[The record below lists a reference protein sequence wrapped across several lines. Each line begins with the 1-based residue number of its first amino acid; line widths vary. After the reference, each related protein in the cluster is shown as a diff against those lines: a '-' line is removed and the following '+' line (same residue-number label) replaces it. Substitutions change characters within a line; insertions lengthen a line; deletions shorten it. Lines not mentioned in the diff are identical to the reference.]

1 VADARAIADDWLDA
15 MDLAAM
21 TAERLDETG
30 LAADSVDVVALGKAS
45 REMAT
50 AADAWLAGRRRRR
63 LVVADA
69 IDPHD
74 DRDVLVGDHPIP
86 GPASLAAG
94 TALIDFLRSP
104 TSADATLF
112 LVSGGASSLC
122 AAPAAPLALE
132 DLAGVWEAAL
142 ATGAD
147 ITTLNRLRASTSAI
161 AGGAVLGLVRTPV
174 SRSLVLVDNVVA
186 GAPWVASGLTYHY
199 DPSESEFEALL
210 DAVGLAG
217 TDLGARLRAAAR
229 GRAAAMGTPP
239 ALDHRNVVL
248 AEPATLLAHA
258 AATARRLGYRVVD
271 LGSRIHGDVKDVA
284 RSWSEI
290 VERELATG
298 ERVAV
303 LGVGEVTVR
312 VRGRGRGG
320 RCQEFAWVMAGALAG
335 SDRDVV
341 FLARASDGRD
351 FLEGVAG
358 AWVDATTRAR
368 ARAAGIDWDAVAAG
382 NDSFRGLDALGQLI
396 PGGHTGW
403 NLCDL
408 YVALAGASPERGSS
422 KSATAKAPPTRSRTA
437 GSDASGVART
447 SSA

>member
-1 VADARAIADDWLDA
+1 MADARAVADDWLEE

-21 TAERLDETG
+21 TAERLATTG
-30 LAADSVDVVALGKAS
+30 LDEATVDVVALGKAS
-45 REMAT
+45 REMAA
-50 AADAWLAGRRRRR
+50 AADAWLGGRRRRR
-63 LVVADA
+63 LVVADTVGPG
-69 IDPHD
+69 DGD
-74 DRDVLVGDHPIP
+74 DVLLGDHPVP

-94 TALIDFLRSP
+94 AALVEFLRGP
-104 TSADATLF
+104 TSAGATLF

-122 AAPAAPLALE
+122 AAPAPPLTLG
-132 DLAGVWEAAL
+132 DLAGVWAAAL

-147 ITTLNRLRASTSAI
+147 ITTLNRLRAATSAI

-199 DPSESEFEALL
+199 DPSESEVDALL
-210 DAVGLAG
+210 DAVGLTG
-217 TDLGARLRAAAR
+217 TGLDERLRAAAR
-229 GRAAAMGTPP
+229 GRSAAMGSPA

-248 AEPATLLAHA
+248 AEPATLLANA
-258 AATARRLGYRVVD
+258 AMTARRLGYRVVD
-271 LGSRIHGDVKDVA
+271 LGSRVHGDVEDVA
-284 RSWSEI
+284 ATWGEE
-290 VERELATG
+290 VARELATG
-298 ERVAV
+298 DRVAV

-320 RCQEFAWVMAGALAG
+320 RCQEFAWLMADALAG

-351 FLEGVAG
+351 FVEGVAG
-358 AWVDATTRAR
+358 AWVDTTTRER
-368 ARAAGIDWDAVAAG
+368 ARAAGVDWAAVAAD
-382 NDSFRGLDALGQLI
+382 NDSFHGLDALDQLI

-408 YVALAGASPERGSS
+408 YVALADGSPARGSS
-422 KSATAKAPPTRSRTA
+422 KSAAAKAPPTRSRTP
-437 GSDASGVART
+437 GSDTSDAART